1 MTQRFVFLLLTFLL
15 FSLGSANAQQDS
27 LILINGDVIVG
38 ELKEMDR
45 GIITFET
52 DYSDSDFKIEW
63 SGVRRIFA
71 SATYLITLNNG
82 QRING
87 QIKDAGERMMQIIG
101 TQGEDISVSFDKV
114 VLIMS
119 VDDGF
124 LDRIS
129 ANIDL
134 GYSLTR
140 ANNQEQFTLNSRLGY
155 EADRWL
161 LSGYYNMLLSRQD
174 EVADIQRKD
183 GGVGYQYFLPQD
195 WYLSAEL
202 SFLSNTQQAL
212 DLRTNARLG
221 VGKFFVHTNQWYWGA
236 GVGAAANI
244 ENFSQAA
251 DSTATD
257 RQSWEGYIGTELNLF
272 DIGDLNL
279 FSSAIAY
286 PSFTESGRFRLD
298 FRFDAKYDLPLD
310 FYVRAGVTVNY
321 DNQPAIAGR
330 ETDYIFTTGFG
341 WEW

>member
-1 MTQRFVFLLLTFLL
+1 MTQRLVFLLLTFFHFGLRPV
-15 FSLGSANAQQDS
+15 FAQQDS

-71 SATYLITLNNG
+71 SATYLITLNTG

-101 TQGEDISVSFDKV
+101 AQGEDISVSFDKV

-183 GGVGYQYFLPQD
+183 GGVGYQYFLPRD

-310 FYVRAGVTVNY
+310 FYLRAGVTVNY